1 MPLPAIAIPVIPAM
15 SVILVILAIPVM
27 LAILVILVILA
38 NAGIHAPSRPCTRRS
53 PP

>member
-27 LAILVILVILA
+27 LAILVILA
-38 NAGIHAPSRPCTRRS
+38 NAGIHAPSLP
-53 PP
+53 

>member
-27 LAILVILVILA
+27 LAILVILA
-38 NAGIHAPSRPCTRRS
+38 NAGIHAPSLPCHRRS